1 MPHPIGKPRS
11 WVLLE
16 TLEPRLLLATVT
28 AEEQLFVYLLNRARH
43 DPAAYAQEVGLGNLL
58 DAVAAQP
65 PLAVNNNLFD
75 STDFH
80 AKDMAD
86 SNYFAHMNPV
96 TLEWPNRMARDAG
109 YVLPANLLDAD
120 NNIES
125 IAGGTTTA
133 TADSTLGLL
142 IADAGVPGA
151 GHRVHLLATVWF
163 FQLHREIGVGHAY
176 NVNSMYQDYWAIHT
190 AYRTGAN
197 QFLTG
202 VIFND
207 LDLDGRYDLH
217 EGLPGITLTVG
228 GAKYYTNAQGGYS
241 IPATAGSRTLTVQGA
256 GFTGTATTTVDVT
269 DQNVEVDFLSGHAT
283 GIVNFGPAAPG
294 PVAASDGTFTDKV
307 QITWDP
313 VANASSYE
321 LWRNT
326 TNDPATAVLKSTPIS
341 TFYHD
346 TDAVAGTIYY
356 YWVKA
361 KSASGTSVFS
371 LSNAGRRDAIPT
383 VASLTPLPD
392 TFFRGAALQLAATG
406 VADIDGTISRVQ
418 FYRDVNGN
426 GTYEAATDTALG
438 YGTLAASVW
447 SWTGSTAK
455 FPYGSVKL
463 LARAMD
469 NNGAWS
475 TPLAATITVQN
486 PDPEVPAVSLV
497 SGDIVAS
504 PGARYLLQVTYTDNM
519 RVDASDVGAG
529 DIRVKGPNKLN
540 ALATFVSAT
549 SKTDAATITATY
561 SLAAPGGAWD
571 FADNGAYQVLMEPN
585 QVSDTNDNWVVTANP
600 GNVIGTFNVDLPND
614 GDQVP
619 TFGTIAL
626 LAPLVPG
633 DKANVSVIVRNI
645 GGAKATGASV
655 DELWLS
661 PKPDDLTGAFLL
673 GTKTSTVTLG
683 PGGTRTVTYSV
694 VVPGQAAAGT
704 YYLVADINTTAS
716 STDLHPDNNR
726 VAAAGRDLVW
736 QFGNVGTR
744 KNVLVTLPDGDGTL
758 VTFGL
763 RGPGTGTVVP
773 NAGALDVA
781 LAGTTTA
788 SAVTVTAKKSA
799 APGDDGKAAIG
810 NVAVGDTGNPA
821 DQTSL
826 GSFTARAS
834 NLTGNF
840 TVMGSLATLTLDD
853 VAGDRLVDVRNT
865 GNATSTL
872 ALAFDRVS
880 DLSVTAAMPLRSVTA
895 TEWLETGT
903 HSITAPSVGTLTI
916 RGDAVRK
923 IPGNFEIDL
932 NLTSALAAQSLAG
945 MTVAAW
951 MKGSMIS
958 ARSGIGY
965 VTVGGLWG
973 SAIFAGVAN
982 VLMQLPDPG
991 KDFDLVARSI
1001 RSVTVRGIAGA
1012 AASMIDS
1019 HIAAANL
1026 GTMSLGVVQFDNLGT
1041 PFGLAS
1047 DKLTRLTCKKG
1058 KTYYAWPNTNPA
1070 EKAWPLPV
1078 QDFEVR
1084 LV

>member
-58 DAVAAQP
+58 DAVASQP

-86 SNYFAHMNPV
+86 SNYFSHQNPV

-109 YVLPANLLDAD
+109 YVLPANFLDAD

-125 IAGGTTTA
+125 IAAGSTTA
-133 TADSTLGLL
+133 EFTLRLL
-142 IADAGVPGA
+142 IEDLNVPGV
-151 GHRVHLLATVWF
+151 GHRVHLLATNAF

-176 NVNSMYQDYWAIHT
+176 NANSTYGDYWAIHT

-197 QFLTG
+197 PFLTG

-207 LDLDGRYDLH
+207 LDLDGRYDLN

-256 GFTGTATTTVDVT
+256 GFTGTATATVDVT
-269 DQNVEVDFLSGHAT
+269 NQNVEVDFLSGHAT

-294 PVAASDGTFTDKV
+294 PVAASDGTFADKV
-307 QITWDP
+307 RITWDP

-321 LWRNT
+321 VWRNT
-326 TNDPATAVLKSTPIS
+326 TNDPATAALKSTPIS
-341 TFYHD
+341 TFYYD
-346 TDAVAGTIYY
+346 TDAVAGTVYY

-371 LSNAGRRDAIPT
+371 LSDTGRRNAVPT

-426 GTYEAATDTALG
+426 GAYEAATDTALG
-438 YGTLAASVW
+438 YGTLAAGVW
-447 SWTGSTAK
+447 SWTGPTAK

-475 TPLAATITVQN
+475 APLAATITVQN
-486 PDPEVPAVSLV
+486 PDPQPPAVSLV

-519 RVDASDVGAG
+519 GVDASDIGAG
-529 DIRVKGPNKLN
+529 DIRVKGPNNFN
-540 ALATFVSAT
+540 ALASFVSAT
-549 SKTDAATITATY
+549 SKTDMATITATY

-571 FADNGAYQVLMEPN
+571 FADNGLYQVFMEPN
-585 QVSDTNDNWVVTANP
+585 QVSDWNDNWVVTTNP
-600 GNVIGTFNVDLPND
+600 GNVIGTFNVNLPND

-626 LAPLVPG
+626 AAPLVPG

-683 PGGTRTVTYSV
+683 PGGTRTVTYYSV

-704 YYLVADINTTAS
+704 WYLVADINTTAS

-726 VAAAGRDLVW
+726 VATAGRDLVW

-744 KNVLVTLPDGDGTL
+744 KNVRVTLPDGDGTL
-758 VTFGL
+758 VTFGMT
-763 RGPGTGTVVP
+763 GPGTGTVVL
-773 NAGALDVA
+773 NAGALGVA

-788 SAVTVTAKKSA
+788 SAVTVTAKKPA

-810 NVAVGDTGNPA
+810 NVAIGDTGNPA

-895 TEWLETGT
+895 TEWLETGA

-965 VTVGGLWG
+965 VTVGGLWA

-1012 AASMIDS
+1012 AASTINS
-1019 HIAAANL
+1019 HIAAAHL
-1026 GTMSLGVVQFDNLGT
+1026 GTISLGVIQFDNLGT
-1041 PFGLAS
+1041 PFGLAC
-1047 DKLTRLTCKKG
+1047 DTLTRLTYKNG
-1058 KTYYAWPNTNPA
+1058 KMSYAWPNANAA
-1070 EKAWPLPV
+1070 EKAGPLPV
-1078 QDFEVR
+1078 QDFEVW

>member
-1 MPHPIGKPRS
+1 
-11 WVLLE
+11 VLLE

-58 DAVAAQP
+58 DGIAAQP

-86 SNYFAHMNPV
+86 SNYFAHQNPV

-109 YVLPANLLDAD
+109 YVLPPSFAD
-120 NNIES
+120 TQNNIES

-133 TADSTLGLL
+133 ESTLALL
-142 IADAGVPGA
+142 LEDAGVPGA
-151 GHRVHLLATVWF
+151 GHRVHLLATVGF

-197 QFLTG
+197 PFLTG
-202 VIFND
+202 VVFND
-207 LDLDGRYDLH
+207 LDLDGRYDLN
-217 EGLPGITLTVG
+217 EGLAGITITVG

-256 GFTGTATTTVDVT
+256 GFTGTATATVDVT

-294 PVAASDGTFTDKV
+294 PVAASDGAFTDKV
-307 QITWDP
+307 RVTWDP

-321 LWRNT
+321 VWRNT
-326 TNDPATAVLKSTPIS
+326 TNDPSTAVLKSTPIS
-341 TFYHD
+341 AFYND
-346 TDAVAGTIYY
+346 TDAVAGTLYY
-356 YWVKA
+356 YWIKA
-361 KSASGTSVFS
+361 KSATGTSVFS
-371 LSNAGRRDAIPT
+371 LSDAGRRNAIPT
-383 VASLTPLPD
+383 VAALTPLPD
-392 TFFRGAALQLAATG
+392 TFFRGASLQLTATG

-426 GTYEAATDTALG
+426 GTYEATDTALG
-438 YGTLAASVW
+438 YGTLAAGVW

-455 FPYGSVKL
+455 FPYGSVRL
-463 LARAMD
+463 LARAQD

-475 TPLAATITVQN
+475 DPLAATVTVEN
-486 PDPEVPAVSLV
+486 PDPEPPAVSLV

-504 PGARYLLQVTYTDNM
+504 PGARCLLQVSYTDNM
-519 RVDASDVGAG
+519 GVDASDIGAR
-529 DIRVKGPNKLN
+529 DIRVKGPNKFN

-549 SKTDAATITATY
+549 SKTDVATITATY
-561 SLAAPGGAWD
+561 SLAALGGAWD
-571 FADNGAYQVLMEPN
+571 FADNGLYQVFMEPS
-585 QVSDTNDNWVVTANP
+585 QVSDWNDNWVVTANP

-614 GDQVP
+614 GDQTP
-619 TFGTIAL
+619 TFGTISL

-645 GGAKATGASV
+645 GGAKATGTSV
-655 DELWLS
+655 DQLWLS

-673 GTKTSTVTLG
+673 GTKTSKVNLG
-683 PGGTRTVTYSV
+683 PGATRTVTYSV

-704 YYLVADINTTAS
+704 WYLVADINTTAS
-716 STDLHPDNNR
+716 STDLHADNNR
-726 VAAAGRDLVW
+726 VATAGRDLVW

-763 RGPGTGTVVP
+763 RGPGTGTVVL
-773 NAGALDVA
+773 NAGSLDMA

-788 SAVTVTAKKSA
+788 SAVTVTAKKPA

-810 NVAVGDTGNPA
+810 NVAIGDTGNPA

-865 GNATSTL
+865 GNATSAL

-932 NLTSALAAQSLAG
+932 NLTSALAAQSLTR
-945 MTVAAW
+945 MTVKAW
-951 MKGSMIS
+951 MRGSMIS
-958 ARSGIGY
+958 ARSGIGS
-965 VTVGGLWG
+965 VTVGGLQD

-991 KDFDLVARSI
+991 KDFDLVETI

-1012 AASMIDS
+1012 AASMINS
-1019 HIAAANL
+1019 HIAAAHL
-1026 GTMSLGVVQFDNLGT
+1026 GTMSLGVIQFDNLGT
-1041 PFGLAS
+1041 PFGLAA
-1047 DKLTRLTCKKG
+1047 DKLTRLTYKNG
-1058 KTYYAWPNTNPA
+1058 KTSYAWPNTKPT
-1070 EKAWPLPV
+1070 EKAGPLPV
-1078 QDFEVR
+1078 QDFEVW